1 MAALKVGD
9 AFPDGVSFTYVP
21 TGGKKEDVTACGNG
35 IKYNASTEAKDK
47 KIVIV
52 SVPGAFT
59 PTCQEQHLKSYVEK
73 KDELK
78 AKGVDKVIFIAYN
91 DHWVM
96 SAWGKAN
103 DIYDDFIIFASD
115 DGISFSKSIGWTLGD
130 SGRTARYA
138 IVVDHGKV
146 TYAEKEEAG
155 GIAVSGAE
163 AVLAKL

>member
-1 MAALKVGD
+1 MAASLKVGD
-9 AFPDGVSFTYVP
+9 AFPEGVTFTYVP
-21 TGGKKEDVTACGNG
+21 TGGKKEDVAACGNG
-35 IKYNASTEAKDK
+35 IKYDASKEAKDK
-47 KIVIV
+47 KIIIV

-115 DGISFSKSIGWTLGD
+115 DGFSKSIGWTLGD
-130 SGRTARYA
+130 TGRTARYA
-138 IVVDHGKV
+138 VVVDNGKV
-146 TYAEKEEAG
+146 TYASKEDAG

-163 AVLAKL
+163 AVVAKL